1 MVLDLHKLR
10 VYSLRIQTQRHKSIN
25 RRRFGNELE
34 SPRLLI
40 FELDDFVV
48 AADDLVA
55 LVLGPVH
62 VVSILTSISSTIS
75 TQTAFQD
82 LRFEQLRQS
91 KPLARHLVAI
101 IGVDKLVVVDT
112 VGRVA
117 FHTFDRWLAGVE
129 GDDIVDESLT
139 GGREG
144 KALAWVGSV
153 VFGSGGLANFELLSR
168 CGGHFEGGGGGEV
181 VEGLWWFLGDESWF
195 DRRAGECS
203 CWAMQSREH
212 VWI

>member
-1 MVLDLHKLR
+1 VLDLHKLR

-25 RRRFGNELE
+25 RGSFRDELE
-34 SPRLLI
+34 SPRLLV

-62 VVSILTSISSTIS
+62 VVSILTSISSTIG

-91 KPLARHLVAI
+91 EPLARHLVAI
-101 IGVDKLVVVDT
+101 IGVDELVVVDT

-129 GDDIVDESLT
+129 GDDVVDE
-139 GGREG
+139 
-144 KALAWVGSV
+144 
-153 VFGSGGLANFELLSR
+153 GLAGR
-168 CGGHFEGGGGGEV
+168 
-181 VEGLWWFLGDESWF
+181 
-195 DRRAGECS
+195 
-203 CWAMQSREH
+203 
-212 VWI
+212 

>member
-101 IGVDKLVVVDT
+101 IGVDELVVVDT

-153 VFGSGGLANFELLSR
+153 VFGSGGLANFELLAR
-168 CGGHFEGGGGGEV
+168 RGGHFEGGGGGEV
-181 VEGLWWFLGDESWF
+181 VEWLWCFLGDESWF
-195 DRRAGECS
+195 NGRAGECS
-203 CWAMQSREH
+203 CWVVESREH